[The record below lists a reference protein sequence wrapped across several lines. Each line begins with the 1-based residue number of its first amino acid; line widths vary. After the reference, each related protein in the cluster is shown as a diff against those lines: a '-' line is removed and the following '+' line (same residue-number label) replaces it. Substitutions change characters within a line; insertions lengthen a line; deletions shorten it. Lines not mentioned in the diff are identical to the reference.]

1 LTINFQNLENIKK
14 LIKSYPSASL
24 QIVTK
29 NKDINIVKKLINSG
43 YKQFGENKV
52 QEAKEK
58 FDIINN
64 HNLDL
69 HLIGPLQTNKVKDAL
84 KLFDTI
90 QTIDREKLV
99 KEIIK
104 MSSKIEMKTKYFY
117 IQINIGEEPQK
128 SGIYINQVKDF
139 YYFCKNQG
147 LNIVGFMCIPPINQ
161 NSEYYFNKMLSLKNE
176 INPNLLLSM
185 GMSSDYEIA
194 LKCNSN
200 LIRIGSKIFN

>member
-1 LTINFQNLENIKK
+1 MTINFQNLENIKK

>member
-104 MSSKIEMKTKYFY
+104 MSSKIEIKTKYFY